1 VTRKRLVVGLALLVF
16 IVVAAWAAY
25 TSRLAKPRPPVVSPV
40 QALVQRCSVQM
51 LRDTCRV
58 MKAPQA
64 SQPGARLFIAGL
76 GEVDAAA
83 FDAIRSYG
91 NEMCQAVG
99 AQCTSDWEGAN
110 CRIARALY
118 SSPAN

>member
-1 VTRKRLVVGLALLVF
+1 VTRKRLAIALALLACLLTTAGA
-16 IVVAAWAAY
+16 IY
-25 TSRLAKPRPPVVSPV
+25 SYRLAKPSPPALSPV

-51 LRDTCRV
+51 LKDTCRV

-64 SQPGARLFIAGL
+64 SQPGARLFIAGV

-99 AQCTSDWEGAN
+99 AQCASEWEGAN

-118 SSPAN
+118 SSPAY